1 MNFCSLDF
9 IFIFLP
15 LFVLLHGTVPAKF
28 KNAVLFLGSTVFYY
42 LAANDGGYSILW
54 LAASVVANY
63 LSGILMKK
71 CKRRYRKAIF
81 TVSVTLNAVSLLMFK
96 YLTPVVDMFNS
107 SVPDSITA
115 VDVVLPLG
123 YSFYIFKCISYLH
136 QVYKRDVRAETSFID
151 FGAYITLFPQVTM
164 GPIQTYKD
172 FYPALKSRT
181 VSLSGINAGLHEFI
195 LGLGLKMIFANRL
208 AAVWNGVETIGY
220 DSISTPLAWLGV
232 LAFSLQLYFDFYG
245 YSLMSRGIGMMLGYS
260 TPDNFTHPYMS
271 RSVSEFWRRWHM
283 TLGEWFKENIYFP
296 LGGNRR
302 GKSKTVRNMFIVW
315 LLTGIWHGDS
325 INYIVWGMF
334 LFVLITAE
342 RTKLMKPVM
351 KNSVTSR
358 IYTVFFIL
366 LSWMIFKVRTLND
379 IGVYFSR
386 MFPFFAE
393 TPEYV
398 FAQDWVRY
406 AKGLGWLMVFGVIF
420 ATPLPRMIYERLKR
434 YPAVII
440 PVMLCIFWYAVYL
453 AATCANNPFLYVNY

>member
-15 LFVLLHGTVPAKF
+15 LFVFLHGIVPSKF
-28 KNAVLFLGSTVFYY
+28 KNTVLFFGSLLFYYFACGKGIYSIVWLAISTV
-42 LAANDGGYSILW
+42 G
-54 LAASVVANY
+54 NY
-63 LSGILMKK
+63 FSGILIHRQKGNIK
-71 CKRRYRKAIF
+71 TGIF
-81 TVSVTLNAVSLLMFK
+81 IMSVTANVSALLLFK
-96 YLTPVVDMFNS
+96 YFTPVVKAFNGAL
-107 SVPDSITA
+107 PDSISA
-115 VDVVLPLG
+115 LRVVLPLG
-123 YSFYIFKCISYLH
+123 FSFYIFKCISYLH
-136 QVYKRDVRAETSFID
+136 QVYSGKVRAEGSFID
-151 FGAYITLFPQVTM
+151 FGAYVTLFPQVTM
-164 GPIQTYKD
+164 GPIQTYSG
-172 FYPALKSRT
+172 FRPALKKRT
-181 VSLSGINAGLHEFI
+181 VTVAKINEGLYEFI

-232 LAFSLQLYFDFYG
+232 LSFTLQLYFDFYG
-245 YSLMSRGIGMMLGYS
+245 YSLMSKGIGMMLGYM

-296 LGGNRR
+296 LGGSRC
-302 GKSKTVRNMFIVW
+302 SKVKTIRNLFVVW
-315 LLTGIWHGDS
+315 LFTGIWHGDS
-325 INYIVWGMF
+325 INYIIWGMF

-366 LSWMIFKVRTLND
+366 LSWMIFRVRTLND

-434 YPAVII
+434 YPAAII